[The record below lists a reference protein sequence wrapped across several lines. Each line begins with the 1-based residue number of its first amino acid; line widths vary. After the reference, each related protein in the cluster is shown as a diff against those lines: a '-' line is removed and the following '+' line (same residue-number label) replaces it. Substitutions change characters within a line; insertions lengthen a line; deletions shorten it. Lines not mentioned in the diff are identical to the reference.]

1 MISRVIAEFD
11 SQQAAQYAVTRAKES
26 IGYVYS
32 GSILTSAKNKTSS
45 FPHNNWMTALNTH
58 SDFLS
63 SVYNNSA
70 NDEYEGLTTR
80 SKVSA
85 CIICGSAAV
94 ENVMSLLHAMGAE
107 NIRSAV

>member
-32 GSILTSAKNKTSS
+32 GSIMSTPSS
-45 FPHNNWMTALNTH
+45 RSPHEKWAQALNTH

-63 SVYNNSA
+63 AVYSGA
-70 NDEYEGLTTR
+70 PQEYEEVRQRT
-80 SKVSA
+80 KVSA
-85 CIICGSAAV
+85 CIICGSGAV
-94 ENVMSLLHAMGAE
+94 ENVISLLHAMGAE

>member
-1 MISRVIAEFD
+1 MISRVIAEFE

-32 GSILTSAKNKTSS
+32 GSIMSS
-45 FPHNNWMTALNTH
+45 PKSGHSSHDRRTGALNTH

-63 SVYNNSA
+63 SVYSGIPMEF
-70 NDEYEGLTTR
+70 DDIPER
-80 SKVSA
+80 RKVSA
-85 CIICGSAAV
+85 CIICGSGAV
-94 ENVMSLLHAMGAE
+94 ENVISLLHAMGAE